1 VAIAD
6 FWKRVSKL
14 ISNVTQNSEQVDKAV
29 EILRRFCLQTNR
41 NSCMPTRKRWNNI
54 RGFLKMRGIGQFYSP
69 SMTSQIVKFARKI
82 KIDAGSDPRDD
93 VHDFISFLK
102 EVDKIFF
109 SSLASLWHISKFD
122 TLTVETNSDRPGT
135 YIDAPADVSYLIVY
149 GENKKLPLFIDSRQ
163 KYYKL
168 QSVCIQIMSMWD
180 QTFHIVALARCEE
193 YSGDWFLYNDAIA
206 SSAPPDYFDV
216 SKSDVFGIKKDTPF
230 STSSTPWV
238 KFIST
243 LRSRFVAVYAEEKIY
258 DFNKCKI

>member
-14 ISNVTQNSEQVDKAV
+14 ISNVTQNSEQLDKAV

-41 NSCMPTRKRWNNI
+41 DSCMPTRKRWNNI

-149 GENKKLPLFIDSRQ
+149 GEKKS
-163 KYYKL
+163 
-168 QSVCIQIMSMWD
+168 
-180 QTFHIVALARCEE
+180 FHL
-193 YSGDWFLYNDAIA
+193 S
-206 SSAPPDYFDV
+206 
-216 SKSDVFGIKKDTPF
+216 
-230 STSSTPWV
+230 
-238 KFIST
+238 
-243 LRSRFVAVYAEEKIY
+243 
-258 DFNKCKI
+258 